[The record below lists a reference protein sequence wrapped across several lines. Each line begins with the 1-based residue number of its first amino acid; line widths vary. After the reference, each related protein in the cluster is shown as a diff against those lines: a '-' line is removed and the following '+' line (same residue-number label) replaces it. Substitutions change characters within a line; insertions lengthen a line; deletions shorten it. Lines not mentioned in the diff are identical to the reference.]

1 MLNVLVGYPRTVVP
15 DGNVLLPFRR
25 RCKHLYFAI
34 LLSIER
40 VETIAQQVHKYQY
53 KLVCIGLYH
62 KLLRCRELQAAPP
75 LFVA

>member
-1 MLNVLVGYPRTVVP
+1 MLNVFIGYSGAVVP
-15 DGNVLLPFRR
+15 DGNVLLPLRR

-40 VETIAQQVHKYQY
+40 VETVAQQVHKYQY

-62 KLLRCRELQAAPP
+62 KFLRCRELQAAPP